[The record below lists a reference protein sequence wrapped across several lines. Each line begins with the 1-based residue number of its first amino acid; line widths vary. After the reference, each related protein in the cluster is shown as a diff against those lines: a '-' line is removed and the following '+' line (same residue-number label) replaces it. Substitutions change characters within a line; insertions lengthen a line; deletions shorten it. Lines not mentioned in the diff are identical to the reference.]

1 MKRKGMLAAVVIG
14 AVSLLLFASDYAFAH
29 CDGLDGPVVNAARK
43 ALATNNV
50 NYVLVWVQKENEPEL
65 RAVFQ
70 QTIAV
75 RKLSPESKA
84 LADRHLFE
92 TVVRLHRAGEGAP
105 YNGLQPA
112 GRNLGPAIP
121 AADRAVESGDPG
133 DVEKL
138 LIKDIRSGLAEAF
151 EPVKARRNYDPND
164 LDAGRQYV
172 KAYVEYV
179 HFVER
184 LHEAATRAAAGHYAE
199 AETH

>member
-1 MKRKGMLAAVVIG
+1 MKRKGMLAAVALG
-14 AVSLLLFASDYAFAH
+14 AVSLLLLATDYAFAH

-50 NYVLVWVQKENEPEL
+50 NHVLVWVQKENEPEL

-70 QTIAV
+70 QTLAV
-75 RKLSPESKA
+75 RKLNPESQA

-112 GRNLGPAIP
+112 GRDLGSAIP
-121 AADRAVESGDPG
+121 AADRAVESGDIG

-138 LIKDIRSGLAEAF
+138 LIKDIRSGLTEAF

-184 LHEAATRAAAGHYAE
+184 LHEAATRAAAGHYGE

>member
-1 MKRKGMLAAVVIG
+1 MKHKGMLAAVAVG
-14 AVSLLLFASDYAFAH
+14 AVSLLLLATDYAFAH

-50 NYVLVWVQKENEPEL
+50 NYVLVWVQKGNEPEL

-70 QTIAV
+70 QTLAV
-75 RKLSPESKA
+75 RKLNPESRA

-112 GRNLGPAIP
+112 GRDLGPAIP
-121 AADRAVESGDPG
+121 AADRAVESGDLG

-138 LIKDIRSGLAEAF
+138 LIKDIRGGLAEAF

>member
-1 MKRKGMLAAVVIG
+1 MKRRGLLAAVVVTAG
-14 AVSLLLFASDYAFAH
+14 AFLLTGTNYAFAH

-43 ALATNNV
+43 ALATSNV

-70 QTIAV
+70 QTLAV
-75 RKLSPESKA
+75 RKLNPESQA

-112 GRNLGPAIP
+112 GRDLGPAIP
-121 AADRAVESGDPG
+121 AADRAIESGDIG

-138 LIKDIRSGLAEAF
+138 LIKDIRSGLTEAF
-151 EPVKARRNYDPND
+151 EPVKAKRNYDPND

-199 AETH
+199 GETH